1 MKPLSPKRDPD
12 AAKKLLVTPDE
23 KLSNIE
29 REKKVLL
36 AVQMS
41 PMPCPMCFEKVSVV
55 DAADDALQ
63 IGGDG
68 YQGQYVCPN
77 CDTELAKV
85 VPFFMVP
92 GTPGWHWQRK
102 YPILGKARRTRLFS
116 RQELAL
122 LVEEHDAIEAILW
135 DPAARA
141 RRRNPPVVNAGAHQE
156 LQLVTPARLAAYLER
171 CGWTIDEGGTDEVHR
186 SWEKPGGGIC
196 YTHAIPVADAEVMA
210 WDVES
215 VALGED
221 CSVLS
226 VLVGLLTLMPG
237 R

>member
-1 MKPLSPKRDPD
+1 MKPLFPKREPE
-12 AAKKLLVTPDE
+12 AAQKLLATPDE
-23 KLSNIE
+23 DLTHTE
-29 REKKVLL
+29 REKKALL
-36 AVQMS
+36 AVQLS
-41 PMPCPMCFEKVSVV
+41 PMPCPMCFERVSVV

-63 IGGDG
+63 VGGDG
-68 YQGQYVCPN
+68 KYVCPN
-77 CDTELAKV
+77 CDIELAKV

-102 YPILGKARRTRLFS
+102 FPILGKARRTRLFS

-122 LVEEHDAIEAILW
+122 LVEEHDAIEAVLW

-141 RRRNPPVVNAGAHQE
+141 RRRNPPVIAAGAHQE
-156 LQLVTPARLAAYLER
+156 LQLATPGRVTAYLEQR
-171 CGWTIDEGGTDEVHR
+171 GWTIDEGGTDEVHR

-215 VALGED
+215 IALGENG
-221 CSVLS
+221 SVLS
-226 VLVGLLTLMPG
+226 VLVGLLALMPG
-237 R
+237 G